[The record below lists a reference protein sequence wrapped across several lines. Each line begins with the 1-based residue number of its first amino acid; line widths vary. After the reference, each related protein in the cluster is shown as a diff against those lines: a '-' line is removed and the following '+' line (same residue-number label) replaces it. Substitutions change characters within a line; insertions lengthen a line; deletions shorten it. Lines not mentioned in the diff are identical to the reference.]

1 MRVSA
6 CACVCVRVCVRA
18 YLCVFAYVFA
28 WVCVCVRACVRACVC
43 VYVFVG
49 GKEGGERVFKIA
61 VGLCQR
67 LLAHG
72 FPSECAGFA

>member
-1 MRVSA
+1 MRA
-6 CACVCVRVCVRA
+6 
-18 YLCVFAYVFA
+18 
-28 WVCVCVRACVRACVC
+28 C

-61 VGLCQR
+61 EGLCQR
-67 LLAHG
+67 LLTHG